1 MALSWV
7 LIERESHTGP
17 VSCSTA
23 HQTFGGLHLPSGGR
37 LAEAREALPSPCT
50 SAEAVIATWVPQ
62 SVRDA
67 PPSVLA
73 EARTLAAALR
83 PETAM
88 AARRLLWA
96 LSPFGAWTYETVGS
110 FTAHSVNSRNVEVW
124 VMSTNAH
131 LPQGWRNAA
140 RSVLRQVGREVNPL
154 GWPEQPDEVG
164 RPPACAPYDAIEES
178 IFREAAG
185 LPGVDDLATTLW
197 VASASCG
204 AGMRGPEISAAEL
217 DDIQEVGESRLVV
230 QVRGRDARL
239 VPIRADWTDTTR
251 QALQLAHRRAERCPR
266 FVIPQDRNAAAR
278 AANRIRIGDMSLSL
292 RRARAT
298 WLTAHLEAGTP
309 LPVLREVAG
318 PVAAATLDDLLTA
331 TSAVTPEQAVAEA
344 LRA

>member
-1 MALSWV
+1 M
-7 LIERESHTGP
+7 
-17 VSCSTA
+17 
-23 HQTFGGLHLPSGGR
+23 
-37 LAEAREALPSPCT
+37 LAEARS
-50 SAEAVIATWVPQ
+50 
-62 SVRDA
+62 
-67 PPSVLA
+67 
-73 EARTLAAALR
+73 LAAAMD

-88 AARRLLWA
+88 AARRLMWA
-96 LSPFGAWTYETVGS
+96 LMPFGVWAHQMVGS
-110 FTAHSVNSRNVEVW
+110 FTADTINARNVEVW
-124 VMSTNAH
+124 TTGVNGH
-131 LPQGWRNAA
+131 RPRGWRNAS

-185 LPGVDDLATTLW
+185 LPGVDDLATSLW
-197 VASASCG
+197 VAAASCG
-204 AGMRGPEISAAEL
+204 AGMRGPEISAAETGDL
-217 DDIQEVGESRLVV
+217 TDVGDGRLVV

-239 VPIRADWTDTTR
+239 VPIRGDWTDTTL
-251 QALQLAHRRAERCPR
+251 QALHLARQRAERCPR

-278 AANRIRIGDMSLSL
+278 AANRIRIGDIALSL

-318 PVAAATLDDLLTA
+318 PLATATLDDLLAATA
-331 TSAVTPEQAVAEA
+331 SVTSEQAVTEA